1 MRAHPCSRATC
12 PRCAIGSL
20 AAVRVVGGVARG
32 RRIQA
37 PAGRGTRPTGD
48 RVREAVFD
56 MLASMGGLDG
66 AVVADLFAG
75 SGALGIEALS
85 RGAARATFVEADRRA
100 VDTLVANLAA
110 VGDLAGRAEVVRS
123 EVLAW
128 LGPGPA
134 LEQEPPR
141 AFDVALCDPPYG
153 FGRWAELLARIR
165 AGTVV
170 VESDRPVEP
179 GPAWRVLRC
188 RSYGGTVVT
197 LARPMEV
204 AQGGTA

>member
-1 MRAHPCSRATC
+1 
-12 PRCAIGSL
+12 
-20 AAVRVVGGVARG
+20 
-32 RRIQA
+32 
-37 PAGRGTRPTGD
+37 
-48 RVREAVFD
+48 

-85 RGAARATFVEADRRA
+85 RGAGRATFVEADRRA
-100 VDTLVANLAA
+100 LDTLVANLAV

-128 LGPGPA
+128 LGPGPGPA
-134 LEQEPPR
+134 SEQEPPR

-179 GPAWRVLRC
+179 GPAWRVLKC

-197 LARPMEV
+197 VARPTEP